1 MTVCIDIRLVYLSE
15 IKLDFLNFIQIA
27 TCFLFSFRVV
37 LSSLQ
42 QSKLTQAIPPYP
54 SPVQADEGQ
63 AEENGLQ
70 ISSAF
75 SLNPDTPPGRP
86 MASFNP
92 GRGAGPVGQL
102 AQNGDTGTHNRAGKD
117 VIM

>member
-1 MTVCIDIRLVYLSE
+1 MLPLLIPCSFV
-15 IKLDFLNFIQIA
+15 
-27 TCFLFSFRVV
+27 FSPTKKTNP
-37 LSSLQ
+37 SHS
-42 QSKLTQAIPPYP
+42 PYP